1 MSKQDTSTEAGDN
14 ESGLAG
20 FISHLVELRNRLLKS
35 VLVVFVL
42 FLALFPFAN
51 DLYSLLA
58 DPLIAKLPEGT
69 SMIATQVVSPFLVP
83 LKLAGFTALFVS
95 VPYLLYQLWAFVAPG
110 LYKNERQLIL
120 PLVLSSTALF
130 YIGAAFAYFAVFPVV
145 FGFLASTT
153 PEGVAMM
160 TDINEYLGF
169 VITLF
174 FAFGL
179 AFEVPV
185 ATVLLVIVGAVT
197 PEQLAEKRRYA
208 ILIAFII
215 GAILTP
221 PDILSQFM
229 MAIPVWMLYELGIL
243 ISRVIVRRR
252 EEAQAAE
259 EAAASG
265 VPATGAA
272 DATGGGATPENPGPS
287 GDRGA
292 GGTAEPQ
299 TESDWDREFDEAI
312 AAQESLEKDGDKDG
326 KTGDD
331 RSDSSGTDHQ
341 SDEKPYSSDDKG
353 ERRDEDDNDRDGG
366 RPRRD

>member
-1 MSKQDTSTEAGDN
+1 MSKNDTATGEN

-35 VLVVFVL
+35 VLAVFVL
-42 FLALFPFAN
+42 FLVLFPFAN
-51 DLYSLLA
+51 ELYSLLA
-58 DPLIAKLPEGT
+58 EPLIAKLPEGT

-83 LKLAGFTALFVS
+83 LKLAGFTALFLA

-110 LYKNERQLIL
+110 LYQNERQLIL

-252 EEAQAAE
+252 AAAEAAE
-259 EAAASG
+259 EAAAAG
-265 VPATGAA
+265 MPAVSGAA
-272 DATGGGATPENPGPS
+272 AAAGA
-287 GDRGA
+287 GA
-292 GGTAEPQ
+292 GGAPTPGGEGAGGASSSGTDAQ
-299 TESDWDREFDEAI
+299 RDDSDWEREFDEAV
-312 AAQESLEKDGDKDG
+312 AAQEALEKRRDEAAGGERGDTGTQDGDR
-326 KTGDD
+326 GDD
-331 RSDSSGTDHQ
+331 RDSA
-341 SDEKPYSSDDKG
+341 DD
-353 ERRDEDDNDRDGG
+353 DGG
-366 RPRRD
+366 RRNEDHSGGGKPR